1 MQIRPISDL
10 RNKFTEIEK
19 AVQDGSPVY
28 LTKHGYGSMVVMS
41 METYNRLIFYYENA
55 LDFADKTATE
65 SMERMTHEDVFGMI
79 REKINAE

>member
-41 METYNRLIFYYENA
+41 METYNRLTFYYENA
-55 LDFADKTATE
+55 LDLADKAAKDDPT
-65 SMERMTHEDVFGMI
+65 RLTHEEVFNKI
-79 REKINAE
+79 RGRVSAE